1 MTAFFK
7 RSMSLEHKDALEIGG
22 TLLLRNTCLN
32 LLGQVLPGLVG
43 LLATPFIIRGLGMEA
58 FGVFSLAV
66 VVLGYIGLFDLGLAA
81 ATTKYVAESLA
92 TGDLRRLTSFVWTSM
107 AVQLSMGIVAGIAL
121 AFAVPALTAKVFRI
135 PAPMAHDFRITF
147 FLLAASLPIVLG
159 GSCLRGVLEAGQ
171 KFDLVNLVKVPTAV
185 STFLLPAVGVYFHL
199 GIVGIMVLLIL
210 SRLGAFL
217 WYWILCV
224 RSFPSLAERS
234 FCDRSALRSLFTYG
248 FWTTISNVVGPL
260 FHYLDRVFIGA
271 LLSVT
276 ALSYY
281 TGPQQFLNG
290 IWIIPFSLTITLFPA
305 FSSLEAASRRETI
318 AKVYALSLKTIL
330 LTVGPL
336 VLLAVF
342 LARTI
347 LRLWLGVEF
356 AEQSTFVFQIL
367 LIGALVNS
375 LALCPHALIRAL
387 GRPDLTAKFHLL
399 ELPIYVA
406 MLWFLVKK
414 LGIAGAAWSWSF
426 WVCLN
431 AVLLFAA
438 CAALDFVPAR
448 SLLSKGITRSV
459 AFLIGLAVALSL
471 CGWVQAGL
479 AIRIVL
485 GACFVGLF
493 GWAAWCYALEA
504 ADRNLLKAEAL
515 ALTNAVREF

>member
-1 MTAFFK
+1 MALF
-7 RSMSLEHKDALEIGG
+7 RHSRSLEHKDALDIGG
-22 TLLLRNTCLN
+22 SLLLRNTFLN

-43 LLATPFIIRGLGMEA
+43 LAATPLVIRGLGMEA

-92 TGDLRRLTSFVWTSM
+92 TGDLRRLTSFVWTSV

-121 AFAVPALTAKVFRI
+121 AFAVPFLTAKVFRI
-135 PAPMAHDFRITF
+135 PAAMSHDVRITF

-185 STFLLPAVGVYFHL
+185 STFLLPAIGVHFGL
-199 GIVGIMVLLIL
+199 GIVGIILLLIS

-217 WYWILCV
+217 WYGLLCV
-224 RSFPSLAERS
+224 RCFPSLVERR
-234 FCDRSALRSLFTYG
+234 FCDISGLRSLFSYG
-248 FWTTISNVVGPL
+248 FWITISNVVGPL
-260 FHYLDRVFIGA
+260 FHYLDRIFIGA

-290 IWIIPFSLTITLFPA
+290 VWIIPSSLTATLFPA
-305 FSSLEAASRRETI
+305 FSSLDAASRRETI
-318 AKVYALSLKTIL
+318 AKVYALSLKTVL
-330 LTVGPL
+330 LTVGPV

-342 LARTI
+342 LSRTI
-347 LRLWLGVEF
+347 LRLWLGAEF
-356 AEQSTFVFQIL
+356 AEQSTSVLQIL

-375 LALCPHALIRAL
+375 LALCPHSLIRAL

-399 ELPIYVA
+399 ELPIYVGT
-406 MLWFLVKK
+406 LWFLVRK

-431 AVLLFAA
+431 AGLLFAA
-438 CAALDFVPAR
+438 CAALDFVPSR
-448 SLLSKGITRSV
+448 SHLSNGITRSV
-459 AFLIGLAVALSL
+459 AFLLGLAVALFL
-471 CGWVQAGL
+471 CGWVQAGMV
-479 AIRIVL
+479 IRIVL
-485 GACFVGLF
+485 GGTFVVLF
-493 GWAAWCYALEA
+493 GWIAWRYALEA

-515 ALTNAVREF
+515 ALANAVREF